1 MAWIL
6 ANAAITAVYCFIC
19 YSTDSKFQIAIAK
32 VLTGFYSITMTAMII
47 GLIVEF
53 ADKGWLA
60 PNAVSLISFIGP
72 LLLAAIFHPQEAYC
86 FPSFIIYMITL
97 PSMYVLLV
105 IYSLFNMWNVSW
117 GTREVAVKKTKA
129 ELEREEKDRKEALAE
144 EAKRKKNGLMGT
156 IMGGLNL
163 GSITGG
169 SNDKGETA
177 SVDFSFGNVLRCM
190 CFTREDPLEPKKQ
203 LVKISESL
211 EDVAKRLSRIE
222 SVSTREPGGRRRSS
236 VKGRKSMGSIHE
248 ADESNMDEEAIAGSE
263 PVEGDGDEEASE
275 EETPVVERNDETN
288 PYWIEDERLKLGKVD
303 YLSGGEINFWKEM
316 IKKYLVPLEMS
327 DKDKRDQKRG
337 LEEYRDGIVFT
348 IVMFNVLYIT
358 AITILQSQA
367 SVFIP
372 WTWISS
378 LGWDTAGQDG
388 VFHNIRFT
396 SSEVVGQPAYVTIDR
411 SFMELDMLGLAFLL
425 SFSLITVVQIIGM
438 LFHRWQTGGCALS
451 ALSFCLH
458 CATHYFY
465 LFPACHYIAT
475 TNLRENSAEEEI
487 REVSFCQ
494 NL

>member
-6 ANAAITAVYCFIC
+6 GNAAITAVYCFIC
-19 YSTDSKFQIAIAK
+19 YSTDAKFQIAIAK

-53 ADKGWLA
+53 ANKGFLA
-60 PNAVSLISFIGP
+60 PNAVSLLSFFGP

-129 ELEREEKDRKEALAE
+129 ELEREKKDKEEAMAE

-156 IMGGLNL
+156 ILGGLNL
-163 GSITGG
+163 GNLTGG
-169 SNDKGETA
+169 SDDKGETA

-248 ADESNMDEEAIAGSE
+248 ADESNMEL
-263 PVEGDGDEEASE
+263 VEGIGGTDPAEGDDSSEEGPE
-275 EETPVVERNDETN
+275 EETPVVERDDETN
-288 PYWIEDERLKLGKVD
+288 PYWIEDDRLKLGKVD
-303 YLSGGEINFWKEM
+303 YLSGGEIHFWKEM

-358 AITILQSQA
+358 AITILQTQA
-367 SVFIP
+367 SVFLK
-372 WTWISS
+372 WTWISD

-388 VFHNIRFT
+388 VFHNISFT
-396 SSEVVGQPAYVTIDR
+396 PSEVVGQVATVTLTR
-411 SFMELDMLGLAFLL
+411 SNMELDMLGLAFLL

-438 LFHRWQTGGCALS
+438 LFHRWQTGG
-451 ALSFCLH
+451 
-458 CATHYFY
+458 
-465 LFPACHYIAT
+465 P
-475 TNLRENSAEEEI
+475 
-487 REVSFCQ
+487 VV
-494 NL
+494 

>member
-6 ANAAITAVYCFIC
+6 GNAAITGVYCFIC
-19 YSTDSKFQIAIAK
+19 YSTDAKFQIAIAK

-53 ADKGWLA
+53 ANKGFLA
-60 PNAVSLISFIGP
+60 PNAVSLLSFFGP

-129 ELEREEKDRKEALAE
+129 ELEREKKEKEEIMKEEL
-144 EAKRKKNGLMGT
+144 KRKKEGLMGT
-156 IMGGLNL
+156 ILGGLNL
-163 GSITGG
+163 GNLTGG
-169 SNDKGETA
+169 SDDKGETA

-222 SVSTREPGGRRRSS
+222 SVSTREPGRRRSS
-236 VKGRKSMGSIHE
+236 VKGRKSMGSITE
-248 ADESNMDEEAIAGSE
+248 EESHMGEEAIGME
-263 PVEGDGDEEASE
+263 DVEEEEEDGEAPE
-275 EETPVVERNDETN
+275 EETPVVQRDDETN
-288 PYWIEDERLKLGKVD
+288 PYWIEDDRLKLGKVD

-358 AITILQSQA
+358 AITILQTQA
-367 SVFIP
+367 SVFLK
-372 WTWISS
+372 WTWISDI
-378 LGWDTAGQDG
+378 GWDTAGQDG
-388 VFHNIRFT
+388 VFYNIAFT
-396 SSEVVGQPAYVTIDR
+396 PSEVVGQTATVVINR
-411 SFMELDMLGLAFLL
+411 SNMELDMLGLAFLL

-438 LFHRWQTGGCALS
+438 LFHRWQTGGRHL
-451 ALSFCLH
+451 L
-458 CATHYFY
+458 
-465 LFPACHYIAT
+465 
-475 TNLRENSAEEEI
+475 
-487 REVSFCQ
+487 
-494 NL
+494 

>member
-1 MAWIL
+1 M
-6 ANAAITAVYCFIC
+6 
-19 YSTDSKFQIAIAK
+19 
-32 VLTGFYSITMTAMII
+32 FYSITMTAMII

-53 ADKGWLA
+53 ANKGFLA
-60 PNAVSLISFIGP
+60 PNAVSLLSFFGP

-86 FPSFIIYMITL
+86 FPSFLIYMITL

-129 ELEREEKDRKEALAE
+129 ELEREKKEKEDAMKEE
-144 EAKRKKNGLMGT
+144 MKRKKEGLMGT
-156 IMGGLNL
+156 ILGGLNL
-163 GSITGG
+163 GNLTGG
-169 SNDKGETA
+169 SDDKGETA

-248 ADESNMDEEAIAGSE
+248 AEELQMMGEESIHMEEEDDEE
-263 PVEGDGDEEASE
+263 EAHPA
-275 EETPVVERNDETN
+275 EETPVVERDDETN
-288 PYWIEDERLKLGKVD
+288 PYWIEDDRLRLGKVD

-348 IVMFNVLYIT
+348 FVMFNVLYIT
-358 AITILQSQA
+358 AITILQTQA
-367 SVFIP
+367 SVFLK
-372 WTWISS
+372 WTWISD

-388 VFHNIRFT
+388 VFHNIAFIPN
-396 SSEVVGQPAYVTIDR
+396 EVVSQHISYHI
-411 SFMELDMLGLAFLL
+411 SYN
-425 SFSLITVVQIIGM
+425 I
-438 LFHRWQTGGCALS
+438 
-451 ALSFCLH
+451 
-458 CATHYFY
+458 
-465 LFPACHYIAT
+465 
-475 TNLRENSAEEEI
+475 
-487 REVSFCQ
+487 
-494 NL
+494 